1 MRRVAISLAVLCTAL
16 PAHAASVAP
25 RGKVR
30 VHVDT
35 EVFAFS
41 NTRAIIRGVEP
52 LRTSV
57 IGFGVGRPV
66 SLDSAL
72 GLSALGLGVGYGVH
86 RHLLLGARF
95 GFNYNSLSVSS
106 GPTSRL
112 FVGTFMPYLEILPLR
127 EGPLLPFILLR
138 TGVTGGD
145 RVQDDGETLQR
156 NGAVAPLAGAGLG
169 MHGFIGRHFSL
180 DLALTFDYRWQFTAS
195 RQLRFEQK
203 IWFEQTGWRYTS
215 RGFTLAATLGL
226 STWF

>member
-1 MRRVAISLAVLCTAL
+1 MRRVAISLALLAPL
-16 PAHAASVAP
+16 PAHAARVAP
-25 RGKVR
+25 HGKVR

-41 NTRAIIRGVEP
+41 NSRAIIQGIEP
-52 LRTSV
+52 LRTNV
-57 IGFGVGRPV
+57 IGVGVGRPV
-66 SLDSAL
+66 TLDGAL
-72 GLSALGLGVGYGVH
+72 GLSVIGLGVGYGVH

-95 GFNYNSLSVSS
+95 GFNYNSVAVTS
-106 GPTSRL
+106 GPTAKL
-112 FVGTFMPYLEILPLR
+112 FVGTLMPYLEILPVR

-145 RVQDDGETLQR
+145 RIQDDGETFQR
-156 NGAVAPLAGAGLG
+156 NDAVAPLAGVGLG

-180 DLALTFDYRWQFTAS
+180 DLALTFDYRWHFTAS
-195 RQLRFEQK
+195 RQLRFDPQIWLEQS
-203 IWFEQTGWRYTS
+203 GWQYSS